1 MVESQGVRA
10 MVAGG
15 AEWLG
20 TPGKLAAGALLY
32 SDTRVDLVETGKPG
46 RSSRR
51 RRAGRH

>member
-32 SDTRVDLVETGKPG
+32 SDTRVCLVEMGKY
-46 RSSRR
+46 
-51 RRAGRH
+51 AGGAGI